1 MSSFDAVSGAKHFL
15 ATAGAGPSKRQKN
28 DICRRFNSASGCP
41 DGNCPFAHVCNAVK
55 PDGTVCRGTS
65 HNSLNHR
72 FDKPVSFK
80 KAAALFKGGDKKK
93 GNKGKGAKGG
103 KGGKGGKGAK

>member
-1 MSSFDAVSGAKHFL
+1 MSSFDAVFGAKHFL
-15 ATAGAGPSKRQKN
+15 ANAGAGPAKRQKN
-28 DICRRFNSASGCP
+28 DICRRFNYAGGCP
-41 DGNCPFAHVCNAVK
+41 DQNCPFSHVCNFTR
-55 PDGTVCRGTS
+55 PDGSICRGTS

-72 FDKPVSFK
+72 SDKPVSFK

-93 GNKGKGAKGG
+93 GNKGKGSKGG